1 MVQKD
6 KIEAILKING
16 VTPTAA
22 DEEIRSV
29 LLSARYSKDEV
40 DTAIMILR
48 ENVKTKETRVDGLH
62 KVFHSDEH
70 LKANEIAQLLG
81 IEVEISDAPLQI
93 RRSRDLSSVQYVVVW
108 IMAVLVAL
116 GGISYYMYLHQ
127 VGVFHP
133 SAGIDWG
140 K

>member
-6 KIEAILKING
+6 NIEAILKING
-16 VTPTAA
+16 VTPTAP

-48 ENVKTKETRVDGLH
+48 ENVITKETRVDGLH
-62 KVFHSDEH
+62 KIFHSDER
-70 LKANEIAQLLG
+70 LKASEISQLLG
-81 IEVEISDAPLQI
+81 IEVELSDTPMQI
-93 RRSRDLSSVQYVVVW
+93 RRSRDLTRVQYVIVW
-108 IMAVLVAL
+108 VMAVAVAL
-116 GGISYYMYLHQ
+116 GGIAYYMYLNQ

-133 SAGIDWG
+133 SAGIDW
-140 K
+140 KK